1 MSVEQLL
8 QATVD
13 YSRADEV
20 GFVEGNLTVTRPEG
34 SEKLH
39 LEETLFVLQLPA
51 AVDSSAGFLICSLQE
66 AADDGER
73 PFRLSCVSTPKIPH
87 NELERY
93 LIHELPSHLHHG
105 GDNNVDIIVSTKSG
119 MNLASTVW
127 DTVLKPLWQLVAVNL
142 RERPILDAIDQQT
155 GKPKPDY
162 RVLLTETAES
172 IRDFARGSS
181 GPGKQDNS
189 RTIVLLSG
197 DGGVVDLLNG
207 WAEGSSNAKPP
218 VLALLPLGTGNALF
232 HSMHKSLY
240 SDPGPTPLVLAL
252 RTLFLGTAADL
263 PTFRASF
270 SSGSRIVTFAD
281 KSKADK
287 PDGELHLKKEET
299 SVSHLDGAIV
309 ASYGF
314 HASIVY
320 ESDTPEYRVHGDK
333 RFGMVAQELL
343 RESHPYAAKV
353 EIRRS
358 GSCKFETI
366 PRETH
371 AYVLTTLVSNLERK
385 FTISPESKPLENRLH
400 LVHFGPIGGERIM
413 DAMMKAYDGGKHVGM
428 KWDDGEEIGYEE
440 IDEVKVEVLEEDE
453 RWRKVCID
461 GTIVEIPKGGQMS
474 VKVREKGP
482 FKVLVDPS
490 VLQP

>member
-1 MSVEQLL
+1 MDFEKPL
-8 QATVD
+8 QA
-13 YSRADEV
+13 AV
-20 GFVEGNLTVTRPEG
+20 GFSQAESVSFIEGHLTVTRSGG
-34 SEKLH
+34 SEQLP
-39 LEETLFVLQLPA
+39 LEELLFVLKLPVA
-51 AVDSSAGFLICSLQE
+51 TNSDNVFLIYSLQE
-66 AADDGER
+66 TPDDGER
-73 PFRLSCVSTPKIPH
+73 PFRLSCVSTPKIPQ
-87 NELERY
+87 NELDGH

-105 GDNNVDIIVSTKSG
+105 SDHEVDILVSTKSG
-119 MNLASTVW
+119 TKLALPFW
-127 DTVLKPLWQLVAVNL
+127 DTVLKPLWQLVATNL
-142 RERPILDAIDQQT
+142 RGRPVLDDIDQIS
-155 GKPKPDY
+155 GKPKLDY
-162 RVLLTETAES
+162 KVLVTESAES
-172 IRDFARGSS
+172 IRKYAQELSS
-181 GPGKQDNS
+181 SDNQDKP

-207 WAEGSSNAKPP
+207 YGEASANTTPP
-218 VLALLPLGTGNALF
+218 VLAVLPLGTGNALF
-232 HSMHKSLY
+232 HSMHKPLY

-252 RTLFLGTAADL
+252 RTLFLGTPTDL
-263 PTFRASF
+263 PIFRASF

-281 KSKADK
+281 KSETDK
-287 PDGELHLKKEET
+287 PDAELHLSKQET

-320 ESDTPEYRVHGDK
+320 ESDTPEYRVHGDN

-358 GSCKFETI
+358 GSSTFETI

-385 FTISPESKPLENRLH
+385 FTVSPASKPLGKRLH
-400 LVHFGPIGGERIM
+400 LVHFGPIGGERTM

-440 IDEVKVEVLEEDE
+440 IDEVKVQVLEEDE

-461 GTIVEIPKGGQMS
+461 GTIVEIPKGGQMD
-474 VKVREKGP
+474 VKMLSKGP
-482 FKVLVDPS
+482 FRVLVDSS
-490 VLQP
+490 VLDS